1 LRQSFQTAMFDYLDL
16 LLLRRGIPSDDR
28 TLTFRRIDGSEQSR
42 VIYFLPWHTPFK
54 VARQA
59 GFTPLDFLA
68 AYEMP
73 RAIVSSEPE
82 LGVKALHG
90 LVDDA
95 ERVLSDHG
103 VTPAEAVI
111 VGLSVGNFPA
121 TYLANRIG
129 ARLCAVAG
137 GDRADLMFWQSPAA
151 RIVKR
156 RAIQKGYRLSDYA
169 RVTRGYH
176 PAQNLSGIH
185 RKSLFVIGSRDPFV
199 PPGRKAGLVTAIETH
214 APSARLV
221 TLDAGHFRT
230 LMVSARY
237 QREMLGIVPVRRSW
251 QIRLPYWRS
260 APPQAQLAQ
269 LHAPAAEPPSPAAI
283 TLPSR
288 LRPAS

>member
-1 LRQSFQTAMFDYLDL
+1 MFDFLDL

-28 TLTFRRIDGSEQSR
+28 TLSFRRIDGSEQSR
-42 VIYFLPWHTPFK
+42 IIYFLPWHTPYK

-73 RAIVSSEPE
+73 KAIVSSEPE
-82 LGVKALHG
+82 LSVKAMLG

-95 ERVLSDHG
+95 ERLLSERGIAAADA
-103 VTPAEAVI
+103 TI
-111 VGLSVGNFPA
+111 VGLSVGSFPA

-137 GDRADLMFWQSPAA
+137 ADRADLMFWQSPAA

-156 RAIQKGYRLSDYA
+156 RAVQKGFRLADYA
-169 RVTRGYH
+169 KAMRGYH

-185 RKSLFVIGSRDPFV
+185 RKSLFVVGSRDPFV
-199 PPGRKAGLVTAIETH
+199 PPSRKTGLLHAIDTH
-214 APSARLV
+214 APSARVV

-230 LMVSARY
+230 LMVSSRH

-251 QIRLPYWRS
+251 QIRLPFQGGAS
-260 APPQAQLAQ
+260 AQIQ
-269 LHAPAAEPPSPAAI
+269 APAPEPPIPAMLA
-283 TLPSR
+283 
-288 LRPAS
+288 LRPLRDAS